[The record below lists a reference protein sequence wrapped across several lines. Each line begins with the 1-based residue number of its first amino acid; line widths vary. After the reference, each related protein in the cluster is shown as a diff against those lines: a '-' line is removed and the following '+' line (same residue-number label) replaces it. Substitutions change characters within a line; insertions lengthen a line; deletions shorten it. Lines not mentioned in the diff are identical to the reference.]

1 MKNFS
6 KLLCILWCFAAIVSV
21 AAYFVSDYDI
31 DKLLIAGL
39 EGVLAFDNYVD
50 YKRGV

>member
-6 KLLCILWCFAAIVSV
+6 KILFILWSIAAVFSLLT
-21 AAYFVSDYDI
+21 FMCDYDV
-31 DKLLIAGL
+31 DKLMIAGL
-39 EGVLAFDNYVD
+39 EGVLAFGNYVD